1 MRKLIFLLPA
11 AAVLTCC
18 GLKELGEIVPE
29 PGIPDYID
37 PPLPKTELVV
47 TGLEYPEGYD
57 WNRPETAT
65 GAPDIVMYRGDK
77 LVLRI
82 PTGDGYAVS
91 EDLDMHRYI
100 GGHVYTDYSSDT
112 HTIVSRDGLELFRYQ
127 GRERIVLLAEHD
139 GHVLTLGESRDGRG
153 FSSRV
158 DGVPVF
164 IGFDGSVFQNA
175 GVSPKG
181 EVRFFYR
188 LPVNSTSGVTY
199 LYYAVVGADCVM
211 IELPQDITAVYG
223 FAFSDEPAVSEDVSD
238 HTSGSTS
245 ESTSGSASGSVEGSA
260 EGSGVKV
267 LCRRVVEEIA
277 STQIFDL
284 STGVGI
290 PLTAPGFFSY
300 VRDGSVLSDSAPLLS
315 VCAILSPLRSSFAV
329 YSENR
334 RWQRWFSSS
343 DIPLGFRHLADSVVG
358 VRKSLYSSRADILC
372 NGSVRDTL
380 PKGYT
385 TMTGAAL
392 CCTEFGIKVGMTSVN
407 GGRAIVWRDG
417 EVDSLAF
424 RGIVTS
430 VAEELADSDE

>member
-1 MRKLIFLLPA
+1 MRKLIFLLPT

-47 TGLEYPEGYD
+47 TGLEYPESYD

-82 PTGDGYAVS
+82 PTGDGYSVS
-91 EDLDMHRYI
+91 EDLDMHRYVS
-100 GGHVYTDYSSDT
+100 GHVYTDYSSDT

-127 GRERIVLLAEHD
+127 GRERIVLLTEHD
-139 GHVLTLGESRDGRG
+139 GHVLTLGEARDGRG

-175 GVSPKG
+175 GVSPGG
-181 EVRFFYR
+181 ELRFFYR

-211 IELPQDITAVYG
+211 IELPSDIVEAYG
-223 FAFSDEPAVSEDVSD
+223 FAFPETPSSSAAEETDAV
-238 HTSGSTS
+238 G
-245 ESTSGSASGSVEGSA
+245 GI
-260 EGSGVKV
+260 KV
-267 LCRRVVEEIA
+267 LCRRSVQDVQDA
-277 STQIFDL
+277 TQMEIFDVDAGEGKPVRA
-284 STGVGI
+284 S
-290 PLTAPGFFSY
+290 GFFSS
-300 VRDGSVLSDSAPLLS
+300 VRAGTVLSDAAPLLAVFS
-315 VCAILSPLRSSFAV
+315 VSSLFSSRTAV
-329 YSENR
+329 YSGAR
-334 RWQRWFSSS
+334 CWQEWSRS
-343 DIPLGFRHLADSVVG
+343 DIPTGFRHLGDSVAG
-358 VRKSLYSSRADILC
+358 IRKSLYGSGVDILC
-372 NGSVRDTL
+372 NGYVRDTL

-392 CCTEFGIKVGMTSVN
+392 CCTSRGIKVGMTSTS
-407 GGRAIVWRDG
+407 GGRAILWNEG
-417 EVDSLAF
+417 KVDSLMF

-430 VAEELADSDE
+430 VTEEPVVLEGE

>member
-1 MRKLIFLLPA
+1 MRKLIFLLPT

-82 PTGDGYAVS
+82 PTGDGYSVS
-91 EDLDMHRYI
+91 EDLDMHRYVS
-100 GGHVYTDYSSDT
+100 GHVYTDYSSDT

-127 GRERIVLLAEHD
+127 GRERIVLLTEHD

-175 GVSPKG
+175 GVSPSG
-181 EVRFFYR
+181 ELRFFYR
-188 LPVNSTSGVTY
+188 LPVNSTSGVIY

-223 FAFSDEPAVSEDVSD
+223 FAFSDEPAVSGSVSD
-238 HTSGSTS
+238 HAP
-245 ESTSGSASGSVEGSA
+245 ESVG
-260 EGSGVKV
+260 GSGVKV
-267 LCRRVVEEIA
+267 LCRRVVEESA

-290 PLTAPGFFSY
+290 PLPAPGFFSH

-315 VCAILSPLRSSFAV
+315 VCAISSPLLSSFAV
-329 YSENR
+329 YSGNR
-334 RWQRWFSSS
+334 RWQRWFSGS

-358 VRKSLYSSRADILC
+358 VRKSLYSSSADILC

-424 RGIVTS
+424 KGIVTS
-430 VAEELADSDE
+430 VAEELAASDE

>member
-211 IELPQDITAVYG
+211 IELPSDIVEAYG
-223 FAFSDEPAVSEDVSD
+223 FAFPETPSSSAAEETDAV
-238 HTSGSTS
+238 G
-245 ESTSGSASGSVEGSA
+245 GI
-260 EGSGVKV
+260 KV
-267 LCRRVVEEIA
+267 LCRRSVQDVQDA
-277 STQIFDL
+277 TQMEIFDIDAGEGKPVRAFVPHSRIFRSAML
-284 STGVGI
+284 AGMEPQRHSDRI
-290 PLTAPGFFSY
+290 PPSG
-300 VRDGSVLSDSAPLLS
+300 
-315 VCAILSPLRSSFAV
+315 
-329 YSENR
+329 
-334 RWQRWFSSS
+334 
-343 DIPLGFRHLADSVVG
+343 GFRCWNTQVSIWK
-358 VRKSLYSSRADILC
+358 RS
-372 NGSVRDTL
+372 
-380 PKGYT
+380 
-385 TMTGAAL
+385 
-392 CCTEFGIKVGMTSVN
+392 
-407 GGRAIVWRDG
+407 
-417 EVDSLAF
+417 
-424 RGIVTS
+424 
-430 VAEELADSDE
+430 

>member
-1 MRKLIFLLPA
+1 MRKLIFLLPT

-65 GAPDIVMYRGDK
+65 DAPDIVMYRGDK

-82 PTGDGYAVS
+82 PTGDGYSVS
-91 EDLDMHRYI
+91 EDLDMHRYVN
-100 GGHVYTDYSSDT
+100 GHVYTDYSSDT

-127 GRERIVLLAEHD
+127 GRERIVLLTEHD

-175 GVSPKG
+175 GVSPGG
-181 EVRFFYR
+181 ELRFFYR

-211 IELPQDITAVYG
+211 IELPSDIVEAYG
-223 FAFSDEPAVSEDVSD
+223 FAFPETPSSSAAEETDAV
-238 HTSGSTS
+238 G
-245 ESTSGSASGSVEGSA
+245 GI
-260 EGSGVKV
+260 KV
-267 LCRRVVEEIA
+267 LCRR
-277 STQIFDL
+277 
-284 STGVGI
+284 TGR
-290 PLTAPGFFSY
+290 PR
-300 VRDGSVLSDSAPLLS
+300 RDADGDIR
-315 VCAILSPLRSSFAV
+315 CRC
-329 YSENR
+329 R
-334 RWQRWFSSS
+334 R
-343 DIPLGFRHLADSVVG
+343 G
-358 VRKSLYSSRADILC
+358 
-372 NGSVRDTL
+372 
-380 PKGYT
+380 
-385 TMTGAAL
+385 
-392 CCTEFGIKVGMTSVN
+392 
-407 GGRAIVWRDG
+407 
-417 EVDSLAF
+417 
-424 RGIVTS
+424 
-430 VAEELADSDE
+430 